1 MRAAVCFAPQV
12 TAAAS
17 ARRLTLVD
25 CVGIGINGL
34 VGSGIFL
41 LPVRVFA
48 AAGGISWTA
57 WLLIGGIC
65 LLIALCFGE
74 VASMTTRSGG
84 PYAYARDAF
93 GDTAGFAVGWMALAS
108 TLLGYSAVARGLGR
122 NLSYLWPPLGGSSAQ
137 VALAWGVIGGLGLLN
152 WIGIKP
158 GALASNLFSV
168 TKLVPLALFV
178 LVGLFFCDFTKLS
191 TPPPSGEGTFRALQL
206 ASVAGLFACTGF
218 EYVPVPAG
226 ETQDPQR
233 NVPLALLGSL
243 LGATLLYALI
253 QVVLIGTHPDLLHS
267 SEPLAEAA
275 AAFGGRRAGALISLG
290 AAVSSFGFCT
300 GSALVGP
307 RYFAALAEDGLIP
320 RAIGRRSPR
329 FGTPGVAIL
338 VVAVLSGLL
347 GSVLDFDRL
356 SDISVVALYFQ
367 YVPTCLAVIAL
378 RKQRPDAKR
387 LYTLP
392 GGPTVPILATLGCC
406 LFLGGTRLDDLVLS
420 GGVLAFGMLL
430 YLVRRKAFG
439 ESAST
444 PGPGVGPG

>member
-1 MRAAVCFAPQV
+1 MWFAPEV
-12 TAAAS
+12 TTAAS

-25 CVGIGINGL
+25 CIGIGINGI

-48 AAGGISWTA
+48 AAGGLSWSA
-57 WLLIGGIC
+57 WLLVGGIC

-74 VASMTTRSGG
+74 VASLTTRSGG
-84 PYAYARDAF
+84 PYAYAREAF
-93 GDTAGFAVGWMALAS
+93 GDTTGFAVGWMALAS

-122 NLSYLWPPLGGSSAQ
+122 NLSYLWPLLGGSFAQ
-137 VALAWGVIGGLGLLN
+137 AALAWGVILGLGLLN
-152 WIGIKP
+152 WVGIKP
-158 GALASNLFSV
+158 GAIASNLFSAA
-168 TKLVPLALFV
+168 KLVPLLLFAF
-178 LVGLFFCDFTKLS
+178 VGLLFCDFTKLGA
-191 TPPPSGEGTFRALQL
+191 PPPSGEGTLRSLQL

-226 ETQDPQR
+226 ETKDPQR

-253 QVVLIGTHPDLLHS
+253 QVVLIGTHPDLLHA

-275 AAFGGRRAGALISLG
+275 TSFGGRNAGALLSLG

-307 RYFAALAEDGLIP
+307 RYFAALAEDGLLP
-320 RAIGRRSPR
+320 RVLGRSSPR

-338 VVAVLSGLL
+338 VVSVLAGIL
-347 GSVLDFDRL
+347 GSLLDFDRL
-356 SDISVVALYFQ
+356 ADISVVALYGQ

-378 RKQRPDAKR
+378 RKRRPDAKR
-387 LYTLP
+387 LYRLP
-392 GGPTVPILATLGCC
+392 GGPTIPLLGTLGCF
-406 LFLGGTRLDDLVLS
+406 LFLGGTHLDDV
-420 GGVLAFGMLL
+420 VLAASVLAAGMLF
-430 YLVRRKAFG
+430 YLVRRKAFK
-439 ESAST
+439 ESAPT
-444 PGPGVGPG
+444 PAPDGDQG

>member
-1 MRAAVCFAPQV
+1 M

-17 ARRLTLVD
+17 ARRLTLLD

-48 AAGGISWTA
+48 AAGGLSWSA
-57 WLLIGGIC
+57 WLLTGGIC

-74 VASMTTRSGG
+74 VASMTSRSGG

-122 NLSYLWPPLGGSSAQ
+122 NLSYLWPPLGGSFAQ
-137 VALAWGVIGGLGLLN
+137 AALAWSVIGGLGLLN
-152 WIGIKP
+152 FTGIKP
-158 GALASNLFSV
+158 GAIASNFFSV
-168 TKLVPLALFV
+168 VKLVPLLLFAI
-178 LVGLFFCDFTKLS
+178 LGLFFCDFAKLG
-191 TPPPSGEGTFRALQL
+191 TPPPSGEGTLRSLQL

-226 ETQDPQR
+226 ETKNPQR

-253 QVVLIGTHPDLLHS
+253 QVVLIGTHPDLLHAH
-267 SEPLAEAA
+267 EPLAEAA
-275 AAFGGRRAGALISLG
+275 TAFGGYRAGALISLG
-290 AAVSSFGFCT
+290 AAFSSFGFCT

-320 RAIGRRSPR
+320 RVIGQRHAR

-338 VVAVLSGLL
+338 VVSVLSGLL

-356 SDISVVALYFQ
+356 ADISVVALYGQ
-367 YVPTCLAVIAL
+367 YVPTCLSVIAL
-378 RKQRPDAKR
+378 RKKRPDAKR
-387 LYTLP
+387 IYRLP

-406 LFLGGTRLDDLVLS
+406 LFLGGTRLDDVLLS
-420 GGVLAFGMLL
+420 GAVLAAGMLL
-430 YLVRRKAFG
+430 YLVRRKAFK
-439 ESAST
+439 ESAPT
-444 PGPGVGPG
+444 PGAGGEPG